1 MRGLLIASAGLAV
14 AAAATARPVYS
25 NGPLSTGA
33 TLSTGAAAP
42 AGSTWSEVQAGNT
55 IAGFGMQGGTIGNRM
70 ADDFTITDAAG
81 WDISNIRFFGYQTGG
96 STASA
101 SINGL
106 TFQIW
111 QGRPGDGGSVVING
125 NTTTNRLTG
134 ATWANMYRVFNG
146 STGTTRP
153 IYNLDANVG
162 SIVLGPGTYW
172 LDWNASGTLTS
183 GPWAPAVTV
192 VGQQTVPGANGR
204 QLIGSTGVWGDA
216 LDGGSTIPQQLP
228 FEITYVLAP
237 TPGAAALFG
246 VAGLAGLRRRR

>member
-55 IAGFGMQGGTIGNRM
+55 IAGYGMQGGTIGNRV
-70 ADDFTITDAAG
+70 ADDFTVTDPGG
-81 WDISNIRFFGYQTGG
+81 WNISAMRFFGYQTGG
-96 STASA
+96 STAS
-101 SINGL
+101 SSFTGL

-111 QGRPGDGGSVVING
+111 NGRPGDAGSSVIFG
-125 NTTTNRLTG
+125 DTTTNRLTSSS
-134 ATWANMYRVFNG
+134 WANMYRVFNG

-153 IYNLDANVG
+153 IYNLNAG
-162 SIVLGPGTYW
+162 GLSINLAPGTYW
-172 LDWNASGTLTS
+172 VDFNSTGSLAS

-204 QLIGSTGVWGDA
+204 QLTSTGWGD
-216 LDGGSTIPQQLP
+216 LIDGGTPQQMP
-228 FEITYVLAP
+228 FEITYEVIP

-246 VAGLAGLRRRR
+246 LAGLAGLRRRR